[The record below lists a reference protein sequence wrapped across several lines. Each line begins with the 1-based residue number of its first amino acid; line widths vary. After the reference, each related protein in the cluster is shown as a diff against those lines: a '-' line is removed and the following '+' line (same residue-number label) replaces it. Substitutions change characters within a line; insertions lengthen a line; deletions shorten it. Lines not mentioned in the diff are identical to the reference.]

1 MFLIEFRLKGVCILN
16 NYQEVVQ
23 KIMRNNVPAQA
34 GSLILLVTDES
45 TAYLA
50 ENVYEALLKEEWK
63 ADLISMAD
71 RSKSGEEP
79 PAYIAEKMLQYDIV
93 FCLTKHSLTHTL
105 ARRNANEKG
114 ISVITMPGINEEM
127 FLYGAINADYR
138 RIEEET
144 VEMAAKIT
152 AAQAVEIY
160 TGENHR
166 LVIPIK
172 ERTGIASTGVFREKG
187 ASGNLPSGEAY
198 VAPIEGEAEGTIAIN
213 GSIAGIGLLKEAII
227 LTIKE
232 GRLMEATT
240 SVGEKLLQLLG
251 DGDGR
256 LLCELGIGTN
266 YAARITGNILED
278 EKAYDTIHIAFG
290 SNHTFGGTIQTN
302 VHIDCVT
309 RKPRIKWIS

>member
-1 MFLIEFRLKGVCILN
+1 MN

-23 KIMRNNVPAQA
+23 KIMRNNVPVPA

-63 ADLISMAD
+63 ADLVSMAD
-71 RSKSGEEP
+71 RKKSGEEP
-79 PAYIAEKMLQYDIV
+79 PVYIAEKMLQYDIV

-114 ISVITMPGINEEM
+114 ISVITMPGINEDM

-144 VEMAAKIT
+144 IDMAAKIN

-160 TGENHR
+160 TEANHR

-172 ERTGIASTGVFREKG
+172 GRRGIASTGVFREKG

-198 VAPIEGEAEGTIAIN
+198 VAPIEGESEGTIAIN
-213 GSIAGIGLLKEAII
+213 GSIAGIGLLKEPII

-232 GRLMEATT
+232 GRLIEATT

-309 RKPRIKWIS
+309 RKPKIKWIS